1 MVARHPES
9 VARPATRPRFIYL
22 SGCDGT
28 GKSTQARLLLARL
41 EALGRRPRHLWL
53 RFPFLLSLPL
63 LAYARWRGYSWHEQT
78 GAARHGYWDFR
89 HSWLLRALLPW
100 VLLLDALLAA
110 LRKIYIPLWLGRTI
124 VCERFALDMLVDLS
138 VAIGDARLHRRLPGR
153 LYLRLIPRGAALIV
167 LDLDAETIR
176 TRRADLRT
184 DQRLEARLDA
194 FRRLGAERSL
204 QVLSSTAPVDELN
217 RRIQEL
223 IGVADER

>member
-1 MVARHPES
+1 MVANHPES
-9 VARPATRPRFIYL
+9 LARPAALPRFIYL

-41 EALGRRPRHLWL
+41 EALGLRPRHLWL

-63 LAYARWRGYSWHEQT
+63 LAYARWRGYSWHEQA
-78 GAARHGYWDFR
+78 GEARHGYWDFR
-89 HSWLLRALLPW
+89 RSWLLRALLPW

-110 LRKIYIPLWLGRTI
+110 LRKVYFPLWLGRTI

-138 VAIGDARLHRRLPGR
+138 VAIGDAGLHRRLPGR
-153 LYLRLIPRGAALIV
+153 LYLRLIPRGAALFV

-176 TRRADLRT
+176 ERRADLRA
-184 DQRLEARLDA
+184 DRRLEARLDV
-194 FRRLGAERSL
+194 FRSLCAERSL
-204 QVLSSTAPVDELN
+204 QVLSSMAPVGELS
-217 RRIQEL
+217 RQLQEL